1 MTTRTRP
8 PWAVW
13 HRRPRGT
20 PSVVFVDDSHWVAFT
35 QLSPLLRRK
44 GVRTIRV
51 TTEVRIA
58 SRLVSSLL
66 FDRHAVVPPGNL
78 VETLRKVLGSE
89 NVVDVQF
96 VEALS
101 ASIGDALG
109 SMGCG
114 IVHGVE
120 VRLAAMDKI
129 SLSRRLDASGI
140 RVPAILPMP
149 GVSPE
154 TVARILGFP
163 VVLKARVG
171 SSGDQIR
178 IVHDLPAL
186 HRVAA
191 TWGEHPE
198 RYFCEQYV
206 DGEKYNYGAAVGE
219 CGIEQ
224 ELTYWVSAWRQPT
237 GSASQ
242 IETVADGQLAALG
255 RRALEVVGCTGLVN
269 IDVIRDREGVDWL
282 IDFNARAFGGAASFL
297 CAGLDISEGERVP
310 AVRDR
315 GALLAFTRNSK
326 LRRGAEDHLPAP
338 ELGVRNPTSHGFERG
353 TPLNA
358 SRSRQP
364 RNGGIRRHCR
374 LSPNQRVEPAMPLV
388 HQRCDAVVRR
398 LPRS

>member
-297 CAGLDISEGERVP
+297 CAGLDISEGYLRAIGQSQSPPARRSPPAGVP
-310 AVRDR
+310 IRIFPTCLGEVIADGSMSRTAEAFWRESKRYLRWLGLRYWLVE
-315 GALLAFTRNSK
+315 ALVTAYAAAKAARES
-326 LRRGAEDHLPAP
+326 R
-338 ELGVRNPTSHGFERG
+338 
-353 TPLNA
+353 A
-358 SRSRQP
+358 S
-364 RNGGIRRHCR
+364 
-374 LSPNQRVEPAMPLV
+374 
-388 HQRCDAVVRR
+388 
-398 LPRS
+398 